1 MNVSEE
7 NNMTT
12 EEKADSKEDSSI
24 KEDIQFEEN
33 STSKSEGINGASESS
48 SVDESTEIKNA
59 VNSKQGEAVEEKI
72 NWGKEIVSWFIMV
85 AAILAAIWF
94 LTNFIIVNARIPS
107 GSMENTIMTGDRLI
121 GERFAYWFSNP
132 KRGDIVLFHWPVE
145 PDTIYIKRVIGLPGE
160 TVTIKEG
167 KIYINNSKTPLKED
181 YLKEEWTVENDGY
194 TFHVPKDSYLMLGDN
209 RNNSADS
216 RDWADEAL
224 EDGVAKTEEQADK
237 YTYVKKS
244 AIIGKAWFRY
254 IGGFK
259 NLTNTAHY

>member
-1 MNVSEE
+1 MSEE

-12 EEKADSKEDSSI
+12 EEKDDSKEDSRLE
-24 KEDIQFEEN
+24 EDTKFDEN
-33 STSKSEGINGASESS
+33 SASESEKINGASENKSIEDPTS
-48 SVDESTEIKNA
+48 AETAENA
-59 VNSKQGEAVEEKI
+59 EKGEDVEEKT
-72 NWGKEIVSWFIMV
+72 NWGKEILSWLLMV

-121 GERFAYWFSNP
+121 GERFAYWFSKP

-160 TVTIKEG
+160 TVTIKDG

-194 TFHVPKDSYLMLGDN
+194 TFHVPKDSYMMLGDN

-216 RDWADEAL
+216 RYWADEAL
-224 EDGVAKTEEQADK
+224 DDGVAKTEEQAEK

-254 IGGFK
+254 VGGFK

>member
-1 MNVSEE
+1 DAKK
-7 NNMTT
+7 NNGFEKDTQY
-12 EEKADSKEDSSI
+12 EEK
-24 KEDIQFEEN
+24 
-33 STSKSEGINGASESS
+33 SKSESEEINGTDGYSS
-48 SVDESTEIKNA
+48 ADESTRTGLA
-59 VNSKQGEAVEEKI
+59 DNSGQGEAVEEKT
-72 NWGKEIVSWFIMV
+72 NWVKEVISWFVMV
-85 AAILAAIWF
+85 AVILAAIWF

-121 GERFAYWFSNP
+121 GERFAYWFSDP

-160 TVTIKEG
+160 TVTIKGG
-167 KIYINNSKTPLKED
+167 KIYINDSKTPLKED
-181 YLKEEWTVENDGY
+181 YLKEEWTVDNDGY

-216 RDWADEAL
+216 RDWAEEAL
-224 EDGVAKTEEQADK
+224 EYGVAKTDEQAQK

-254 IGGFK
+254 FGGFK